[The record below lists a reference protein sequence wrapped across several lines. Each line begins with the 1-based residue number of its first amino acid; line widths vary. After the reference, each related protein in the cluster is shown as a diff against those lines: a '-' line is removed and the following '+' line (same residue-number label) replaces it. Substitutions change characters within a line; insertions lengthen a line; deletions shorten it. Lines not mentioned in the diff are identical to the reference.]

1 MLQCLPTEGFK
12 WLSEKKVQQIN
23 LAMYTNNSAK
33 GLILILEVDLE
44 YPSSLHKLHNDH
56 PLAAEKLKVTEEML
70 SRYWVTIR
78 KKYKIS
84 IGQVKKLIP
93 TMSSKERYVLHYRNL
108 QLYLDLRFKLKKMHC
123 VLEFHLLPWLKQYI
137 DFNTQKR
144 MNAKNSFEKDFF
156 KLMNNSVFS
165 KTMENIRKR

>member
-78 KKYKIS
+78 KEI
-84 IGQVKKLIP
+84 QDLHW
-93 TMSSKERYVLHYRNL
+93 TSKETNPNNEQQRKICTPL
-108 QLYLDLRFKLKKMHC
+108 QKSA
-123 VLEFHLLPWLKQYI
+123 
-137 DFNTQKR
+137 T
-144 MNAKNSFEKDFF
+144 
-156 KLMNNSVFS
+156 VFGS
-165 KTMENIRKR
+165 EI

>member
-56 PLAAEKLKVTEEML
+56 PFAAENLKVTEEML

-108 QLYLDLRFKLKKMHC
+108 QLYLNLRFKSDFLKNSNFGLTRYLIDLADFQHV
-123 VLEFHLLPWLKQYI
+123 VLEWCPKY
-137 DFNTQKR
+137 
-144 MNAKNSFEKDFF
+144 
-156 KLMNNSVFS
+156 
-165 KTMENIRKR
+165 

>member
-108 QLYLDLRFKLKKMHC
+108 QLYLDLRLKLKKMHC
-123 VLEFHLLPWLKQYI
+123 VLEFHRSPWLKQYI

>member
-1 MLQCLPTEGFK
+1 
-12 WLSEKKVQQIN
+12 
-23 LAMYTNNSAK
+23 MYTNNSTK

-84 IGQVKKLIP
+84 IGHVKKLIP
-93 TMSSKERYVLHYRNL
+93 TLTGADLGGGCRGCAPPWDDQQFSNTTGILRKKKSLCGLLVLKSSKRRVHPL
-108 QLYLDLRFKLKKMHC
+108 LKKI
-123 VLEFHLLPWLKQYI
+123 LDPPLSKYKQFPRKGNDEEAKCQIFALAIYSSY
-137 DFNTQKR
+137 
-144 MNAKNSFEKDFF
+144 NANVSRNCE
-156 KLMNNSVFS
+156 
-165 KTMENIRKR
+165 EAEY